1 MFMLVSLKVSD
12 FEENFQFA
20 SAVAEFEMLLRDSKH
35 KSDLSYE
42 QVIEIAKKKVRRPRN
57 SY

>member
-1 MFMLVSLKVSD
+1 MLVSLKVSD